1 MYINVFFCVH
11 GRAGTL
17 NHQEDKAFI
26 LIVVGRLSGLLLKE
40 YFIREID

>member
-1 MYINVFFCVH
+1 MYINVFICVH

-26 LIVVGRLSGLLLKE
+26 LIVVGRPSGLLLKE

>member
-1 MYINVFFCVH
+1 MN
-11 GRAGTL
+11 R
-17 NHQEDKAFI
+17 QEDNAFI